1 MGWMRHLFHP
11 MRAVRTRDWIIA
23 MRGSPARRSVRLP
36 ILLTPEEAERLD
48 DCASALGMT
57 RSDYVR
63 FVLEAMS
70 LTPIDPDNPIS
81 SLRYID
87 AETWR
92 KLLMEFRIH
101 GVNLNQAAK
110 ACNTLVRT
118 LGPHLRHGR
127 DDADEMAEFSRTL
140 KEVRN
145 ILGALLDENREL
157 DRRFRDALSVD
168 TLVKIDRGWHHARAQ
183 D

>member
-1 MGWMRHLFHP
+1 MGSS
-11 MRAVRTRDWIIA
+11 A
-23 MRGSPARRSVRLP
+23 ARRSMQLH
-36 ILLTPEEAERLD
+36 IYLTPEESDSLD
-48 DCASALGMT
+48 RMVDELGMT

-63 FVLEAMS
+63 YVLEAMS
-70 LTPIDPDNPIS
+70 LTPVDPDNPIS

-127 DDADEMAEFSRTL
+127 DDAEEMAEFSRTL

>member
-1 MGWMRHLFHP
+1 MGSS
-11 MRAVRTRDWIIA
+11 A
-23 MRGSPARRSVRLP
+23 MGRSARLQ
-36 ILLTPEEAERLD
+36 ILLTPDELESIDDEANRLD
-48 DCASALGMT
+48 MP

-63 FVLEAMS
+63 LVLEAMS

-92 KLLMEFRIH
+92 RLLMEFRIH

-118 LGPHLRHGR
+118 LGPYLRQGR
-127 DDADEMAEFSRTL
+127 DDSEEMAEFSRTL

-145 ILGALLDENREL
+145 ILGVLLDENREL

>member
-1 MGWMRHLFHP
+1 MQLH
-11 MRAVRTRDWIIA
+11 IY
-23 MRGSPARRSVRLP
+23 
-36 ILLTPEEAERLD
+36 LTPEESDALD
-48 DCASALGMT
+48 CEVEALGMT

-63 FVLEAMS
+63 FALEAMS
-70 LTPIDPDNPIS
+70 STQIDPDNPIS
-81 SLRYID
+81 SLRYVD
-87 AETWR
+87 SETWR

-101 GVNLNQAAK
+101 GVNLNQAAR
-110 ACNTLVRT
+110 ACNTLVRAI
-118 LGPHLRHGR
+118 GPYLRQGR

-145 ILGALLDENREL
+145 ILGVLLNENRDL
-157 DRRFRDALSVD
+157 DRKFRDALSID

>member
-1 MGWMRHLFHP
+1 MGDS
-11 MRAVRTRDWIIA
+11 A
-23 MRGSPARRSVRLP
+23 ARRSMQLH
-36 ILLTPEEAERLD
+36 IYLTPEESDALD
-48 DCASALGMT
+48 CEVEALGMT

-63 FVLEAMS
+63 FALEAMS
-70 LTPIDPDNPIS
+70 STQIDPDNPIS
-81 SLRYID
+81 SLRYVD
-87 AETWR
+87 SETWR

-101 GVNLNQAAK
+101 GVNLNQAAR
-110 ACNTLVRT
+110 ACNTLVRAI
-118 LGPHLRHGR
+118 GPYLRQGR

-145 ILGALLDENREL
+145 ILGVLLNENRDL
-157 DRRFRDALSVD
+157 DRKFRDALSID